1 MCPEGA
7 SASVSWLVVTVAR
20 TRNESRCSRARRAL
34 PVSIPAHGVAGPSC
48 RSRPPSGSSPP
59 RPTGASCMTTG
70 GCRATIVNEAHGAMD
85 FGTSCVRTGR
95 RRCLK
100 LAGRTHHIAMS
111 AATMTGAV
119 PMAHGCTVAS
129 TVQRASSHSTRMLS
143 SKVTG
148 RAGRRRGY
156 ERRGHDGR
164 AQSCAAWAMP
174 RPVERA
180 PASDGADDREER
192 TSAFRSRPCL

>member
-1 MCPEGA
+1 MKKGGRQHQQKSKTTERGDHTLGRRISYIYTRHRPLNRNA
-7 SASVSWLVVTVAR
+7 ALRLSATGREQSHHL
-20 TRNESRCSRARRAL
+20 NE
-34 PVSIPAHGVAGPSC
+34 
-48 RSRPPSGSSPP
+48 
-59 RPTGASCMTTG
+59 T
-70 GCRATIVNEAHGAMD
+70 HGAMD
-85 FGTSCVRTGR
+85 FGTPCVRTGR

-180 PASDGADDREER
+180 PASDGADDREKR
-192 TSAFRSRPCL
+192 QSAFRSRPCL